1 MLRQRKGKQRR
12 LPGFEGIDIVE
23 QKPKHPQPR
32 IIKYRAPKKFELI
45 YRPLDLNFRGQL
57 NKWFTSIKER
67 FNYGKQLTEQQK
79 KIIELYLFP
88 QNRGK
93 KWLNQKEVM
102 QKVTGNSNSNLKK
115 VLVRA
120 MLLVWSQNKIQK
132 NEN

>member
-12 LPGFEGIDIVE
+12 LPGFEEIDIVE
-23 QKPKHPQPR
+23 QKPRYPQPR
-32 IIKYRAPKKFELI
+32 IIRYRAPKKFELI

-57 NKWFTSIKER
+57 NKWFTNMQRE
-67 FNYGKQLTEQQK
+67 FNYKKLLAEQQR

-102 QKVTGNSNSNLKK
+102 KKVTGNPSSNLKK
-115 VLVRA
+115 ILVQA
-120 MLLVWSQNKIQK
+120 MLAVWSQNRAQK
-132 NEN
+132 KEK

>member
-23 QKPKHPQPR
+23 QKPKYPQPR
-32 IIKYRAPKKFELI
+32 VLRYRAPKKFELI

-57 NKWFTSIKER
+57 NKWFTNIQGR
-67 FNYGKQLTEQQK
+67 FDYKKLITEQQV

-93 KWLNQKEVM
+93 KWLNQREVM
-102 QKVTGNSNSNLKK
+102 KKVTGNPNTNLKK
-115 VLVRA
+115 TLVQA
-120 MLLVWSQNKIQK
+120 MLVIWSKNKVQK
-132 NEN
+132 KEK

>member
-12 LPGFEGIDIVE
+12 LPGFEGVDIVK
-23 QKPKHPQPR
+23 QKPNYPQPR
-32 IIKYRAPKKFELI
+32 VSKYSTPRRFELI

-57 NKWFTSIKER
+57 SKWFANIQER
-67 FNYGKQLTEQQK
+67 LNYRELITEQQG

-102 QKVTGNSNSNLKK
+102 KKVTGNPNSNLKK
-115 VLVRA
+115 ILVQA
-120 MLLVWSQNKIQK
+120 MLVIWSKNKVQK
-132 NEN
+132 KGR